1 MRTLGIV
8 ALVLVALASLG
19 FAGYTVLSPHTTTVT
34 QQQFI
39 TNTQN
44 VITTQTQTQF
54 VTSQAVATSL
64 TTITNTAPNGNGN
77 YQNYQVCGYYG
88 CYNYPGSG
96 YYPTSPGYYYYT
108 NGNYYNYYPGS
119 YYSNYPYYY
128 YGYYNG
134 GYTPPCQS
142 SSGNVSCSGYL
153 YNAGNGCT
161 VLAIP
166 TISNPYPSYA
176 TGDVLEYITLHNLPS
191 NTPATGSWVTVT
203 GQLYKGPNTS
213 SSGQSC
219 PDNYI
224 VVGSIS

>member
-1 MRTLGIV
+1 MRSLAIV
-8 ALVLVALASLG
+8 GLVLVSLLSLA

-34 QQQFI
+34 QQQFV

-44 VITTQTQTQF
+44 LVTTQTQTQT
-54 VTSQAVATSL
+54 VTSQTVATSL
-64 TTITNTAPNGNGN
+64 TTVMNSIGNGYGN
-77 YQNYQVCGYYG
+77 YQNYQVCGNYG
-88 CYNYPGSG
+88 CYNYPS
-96 YYPTSPGYYYYT
+96 YYDYPMNPGYYYYN
-108 NGNYYNYYPGS
+108 NGYYSYNPGS

-128 YGYYNG
+128 GCYNG
-134 GYTPPCQS
+134 AYTPPCQGGS
-142 SSGNVSCSGYL
+142 NGNVTCSGYL

-161 VLAIP
+161 VLTIP

-191 NTPATGSWVTVT
+191 NTPSGGTWVTVT

-224 VVGSIS
+224 VVSSIS